1 MLRKG
6 EKTKVSAFM
15 KSEGLSKKIVSKMA
29 LIVAVIFLLTIFM
42 SALLSASELIQVNR
56 EKLTSVA
63 YENAFLV
70 ANDIENAYGKVV
82 GFAGSL
88 RNISSLDPK
97 EQRDAIDT
105 ALVGVLE
112 GGDGFPTAFA
122 YFEQNAIPDE
132 NGEPYSVHKKDMA
145 YEAVVYPNETNTGY
159 IFEKHEDA
167 FDNFEKEYYMQIKE
181 TGEPYI
187 MDPYIYELMGKKI
200 MMISIIAPI
209 WDAEGKF
216 FGVAGVDVG
225 LDNMQEQLLVSTE
238 YSSAHLVALA
248 EDGTV
253 LVDSADETKIGQKA
267 SDIGY
272 SAMAENAGEI
282 HSMPEGERVNSR
294 YVYKSGKNFG
304 TGKRGVSVAVPLSVC
319 GKTQWTIHLT
329 VNSSEFYWA
338 IVEST
343 GKLTFLVVLFGFI
356 LLIAVN
362 RMINRFLAPLP
373 TSLPHP

>member
-159 IFEKHEDA
+159 VFEKHEDA

-216 FGVAGVDVG
+216 LGVAGVDVG

-282 HSMPEGERVNSR
+282 HSMPEGQQAHPRA
-294 YVYKSGKNFG
+294 
-304 TGKRGVSVAVPLSVC
+304 T
-319 GKTQWTIHLT
+319 
-329 VNSSEFYWA
+329 
-338 IVEST
+338 
-343 GKLTFLVVLFGFI
+343 
-356 LLIAVN
+356 
-362 RMINRFLAPLP
+362 RF
-373 TSLPHP
+373 